1 MNRGGGEHL
10 DVIAFRV
17 YTSNDHKVI
26 RTVKNTIEP
35 ILWQAGLRGKP
46 RRVTETG
53 GNTGEEYTMPLIN
66 LSVQHGQ
73 SFEEARSRLEA
84 AVDKVMGQ
92 FGALVRQ
99 VTWSA
104 DRSRV
109 RIDGRGFWVELW
121 VDAQAVH
128 ATGDIPLLGAL
139 LGRPVEAGLKQIL
152 QQTFRKQLT

>member
-1 MNRGGGEHL
+1 
-10 DVIAFRV
+10 
-17 YTSNDHKVI
+17 
-26 RTVKNTIEP
+26 
-35 ILWQAGLRGKP
+35 
-46 RRVTETG
+46 
-53 GNTGEEYTMPLIN
+53 MPLIN

-84 AVDKVMGQ
+84 AVEKVTGQ

-104 DRSRV
+104 DHSRV

-121 VDAQAVH
+121 VDGQAVH
-128 ATGDIPLLGAL
+128 ATGDIPLLGGL
-139 LGRPVEAGLKQIL
+139 FGRPVEAGLKQIL